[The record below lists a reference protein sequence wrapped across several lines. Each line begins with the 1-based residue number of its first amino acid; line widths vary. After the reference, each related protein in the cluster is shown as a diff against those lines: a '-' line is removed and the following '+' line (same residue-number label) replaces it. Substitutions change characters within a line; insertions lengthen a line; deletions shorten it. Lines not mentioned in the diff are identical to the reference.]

1 MMSAIPDPEN
11 ISTTPKETSKETEEI
26 HDTCSFTGGDKSLQ
40 TVIAEAATAFGNKDY
55 EASVQL
61 YAKALEQTIIANS
74 GDQMHPSAGPLYL
87 AYGKALLQL
96 AISNQ
101 SLGIVNESMIDYN
114 LEGDETDK
122 LFEFDEYEDE
132 KEDESDDG
140 EEEEEPEASLESEGD
155 GKEVEEPESKEDSE
169 KENEPEKIEETDAA
183 LEDDFALAW
192 EVLDIARLIFSKDE
206 SNKFLEA
213 EALQE
218 IGDLSME
225 TENFTNAVSDYSK
238 ALELLV
244 ACDAALRELASINFK
259 LGIALEF
266 EGRDLGEACAAY
278 GLAKEHLQNYLAK
291 GVNEDE
297 TDEIQTLIQEVENKL
312 TELKNGNVGSIKD
325 ALLDAAKQVS
335 PSAFPSDANPVKDI
349 SGLVKKRRH
358 EDAAQASQEEGPSK
372 QSKTADDN

>member
-1 MMSAIPDPEN
+1 
-11 ISTTPKETSKETEEI
+11 
-26 HDTCSFTGGDKSLQ
+26 
-40 TVIAEAATAFGNKDY
+40 
-55 EASVQL
+55 
-61 YAKALEQTIIANS
+61 
-74 GDQMHPSAGPLYL
+74 
-87 AYGKALLQL
+87 
-96 AISNQ
+96 
-101 SLGIVNESMIDYN
+101 
-114 LEGDETDK
+114 
-122 LFEFDEYEDE
+122 
-132 KEDESDDG
+132 
-140 EEEEEPEASLESEGD
+140 
-155 GKEVEEPESKEDSE
+155 
-169 KENEPEKIEETDAA
+169 

-206 SNKFLEA
+206 ANKFLEA

-225 TENFTNAVSDYSK
+225 TENFNNAVSDYGK

-278 GLAKEHLQNYLAK
+278 EHAKEHLQNYLAK

-297 TDEIQTLIQEVENKL
+297 TEEVQTLIQEVENKL

-335 PSAFPSDANPVKDI
+335 PSAFPSDANPVNDI

-358 EDAAQASQEEGPSK
+358 EDTAQASQEDGPSK